1 MRVIATDALEAE
13 GFALINPQAE
23 FVPKEGRENKSDNKQ
38 QGAGSRVIVLDDGST
53 ISRQTL
59 DFDEW
64 LKKHNEI
71 RIEDGCAADD
81 PDEFDVHEKTFEL

>member
-1 MRVIATDALEAE
+1 MS
-13 GFALINPQAE
+13 
-23 FVPKEGRENKSDNKQ
+23 K
-38 QGAGSRVIVLDDGST
+38 T
-53 ISRQTL
+53 ISVSAIIYNANYDQNPEPEFMELTTL

-81 PDEFDVHEKTFEL
+81 PDEFDVHEKTFELNDE

>member
-1 MRVIATDALEAE
+1 MSKTITVSAIIYNAKYDQ
-13 GFALINPQAE
+13 NPEPE
-23 FVPKEGRENKSDNKQ
+23 FME
-38 QGAGSRVIVLDDGST
+38 LT
-53 ISRQTL
+53 TL

-81 PDEFDVHEKTFEL
+81 PDEFDVHEKTFELNDE